1 MRGPKR
7 AGLPRKHG
15 QRLAAAIPLFVDTAL
30 SFAER
35 IEINLAKL
43 RQDHRVLKLARRRIA
58 GAGKRQRARVSLR
71 KRTSPTFGYD
81 WT

>member
-1 MRGPKR
+1 M
-7 AGLPRKHG
+7 
-15 QRLAAAIPLFVDTAL
+15 AAAIPLFVDTAL

-43 RQDHRVLKLARRRIA
+43 RQDHRVVKLTHCRIA
-58 GAGKRQRARVSLR
+58 GAGKCQRTRVSDR
-71 KRTSPTFGYD
+71 KRASPTFGYD

>member
-1 MRGPKR
+1 
-7 AGLPRKHG
+7 
-15 QRLAAAIPLFVDTAL
+15 LAAAIPLFVDAAL

-43 RQDHRVLKLARRRIA
+43 RQDHRVVKLTHCRIA
-58 GAGKRQRARVSLR
+58 GAGKCLRPRGVPPQARE
-71 KRTSPTFGYD
+71 PTFGYD

>member
-7 AGLPRKHG
+7 AALPRKQG
-15 QRLAAAIPLFVDTAL
+15 NDWLSAIPPFVDAAL

-43 RQDHRVLKLARRRIA
+43 RQDHPVLKLARCRIA
-58 GAGKRQRARVSLR
+58 GAGKCQRARVSHR
-71 KRTSPTFGYD
+71 KRASPTFGYD
-81 WT
+81 